1 MGIKHGN
8 IVTELVEKQR
18 TGHLQF
24 YNMIGNTLLGFVVV
38 VLAAATTGH
47 AIADKESE
55 DSYESLQLLQ
65 MSTIHD
71 LVKTLTSKVD
81 AMSSKVNGI
90 DAKVNSLSAKV
101 EKNGGKIGGIVDA
114 VDKKLQN
121 LAPVELSYG
130 YLEYTK
136 YIGKTY
142 PRSSSTHMDSAHT
155 SVGQC
160 NAFCLKVKK
169 ERSTEDWNA
178 FSYRPSDG
186 YCYCWRSAKSFSGN
200 NGYQSYTLES

>member
-1 MGIKHGN
+1 MGNQTRNNRNKTCRKRRVRRIH
-8 IVTELVEKQR
+8 V
-18 TGHLQF
+18 
-24 YNMIGNTLLGFVVV
+24 YNMMATTLLGFALV
-38 VLAAATTGH
+38 AMTATATGH
-47 AIADKESE
+47 NIADTTV
-55 DSYESLQLLQ
+55 DNSYESLELLQ

-81 AMSSKVNGI
+81 AISNRVNGI
-90 DAKVNSLSAKV
+90 DSKVNSLQSKV
-101 EKNGGKIGGIVDA
+101 DRNGGKIGGIVDA
-114 VDKKLQN
+114 VDKKLKN
-121 LAPVELSYG
+121 HTPAELSYG

-142 PRSSSTHMDSAHT
+142 PRSASTHMDSAHT

-186 YCYCWRSAKSFSGN
+186 YCYCWRSAKSFAGN

>member
-24 YNMIGNTLLGFVVV
+24 YNMIGNTLLGFVVM
-38 VLAAATTGH
+38 VLAAATTGQ
-47 AIADKESE
+47 AIANRESE

-81 AMSSKVNGI
+81 
-90 DAKVNSLSAKV
+90 
-101 EKNGGKIGGIVDA
+101 KNGGKIGGIVDA

-121 LAPVELSYG
+121 LAPAELPYG

-136 YIGKTY
+136 YIGKVY
-142 PRSSSTHMDSAHT
+142 PRSASTHMDSAHT

-160 NAFCLKVKK
+160 NAF
-169 ERSTEDWNA
+169 
-178 FSYRPSDG
+178 
-186 YCYCWRSAKSFSGN
+186 
-200 NGYQSYTLES
+200 